1 MAKSKKSR
9 RVRRVEI
16 QKQPAQPAVTPQP
29 VPETTPAAP
38 ANNRKLIN
46 FAQEYFY
53 VYHDM
58 RNVVIIGLVMFAV
71 MTALSFVI

>member
-9 RVRRVEI
+9 RARRVEI
-16 QKQPAQPAVTPQP
+16 QKPPAQPAVAPQP
-29 VPETTPAAP
+29 APETTPVAP

-46 FAQEYFY
+46 FSQEYFY

-58 RNVVIIGLVMFAV
+58 RNVVIIGLLMFAI